1 MNEKALENI
10 LVAFGVT
17 EKELEVCIFLTKHGA
32 LKGGEIA
39 RQLKKDKA
47 QVFRILKSLQTKGL
61 VESTL
66 ETPTRFIPVQL
77 ETVLDLIIKT
87 KRDEAD
93 LIDTEREELISLW
106 KNLSKTTLKPS
117 ERFLV
122 IEGSN
127 KIYFKIL
134 QMVNGA
140 RKQFFSN
147 INVPKPYESSSSWY
161 FRCYC

>member
-1 MNEKALENI
+1 VNEKALENI
-10 LVAFGVT
+10 LVAFGIT
-17 EKELEVCIFLTKHGA
+17 EKELEVYIFLTKHGA

-39 RQLKKDKA
+39 RHLKKDKA
-47 QVFRILKSLQTKGL
+47 QIFRILKSLQVKGL

-66 ETPTRFIPVQL
+66 ETPTRFMPVQL

-106 KNLSKTTLKPS
+106 KNLSKTTLTPS

-122 IEGSN
+122 IEGS
-127 KIYFKIL
+127 
-134 QMVNGA
+134 
-140 RKQFFSN
+140 KQQNLFQD
-147 INVPKPYESSSSWY
+147 SSDGK
-161 FRCYC
+161 RR